1 VRRENNFDVIR
12 LVLAWIVVITH
23 CYDLSASPALAVL
36 QPIMQSR
43 RAVEGFFAISGCL
56 IVASWDRT
64 RSTRDYI
71 KKRANRILPAYWLAL
86 AMCLAIGSVM
96 TTLPQSVFWKNIQ
109 TWKYLFWNLLFMNFM
124 HPGLPGV
131 FEHNPANSAMDGALW
146 TIKLEVA
153 FYILVPFMVWAV
165 RRFGRLWTLGTIF
178 AASAAYHLILLD
190 LGHEKLSLQLPGQLC
205 FFMVGAAVYY
215 YYAEFNAHW
224 RLIWAVTLPLLLVA
238 LLTNWFI
245 LDAIAVPLFTMAVAF
260 LLPPHRGITH
270 YGDFSYGTYVLH
282 YPVVQTVVALG
293 LFATSP
299 WLAFSVVIVTV
310 MVLAVTSWFTVER
323 RFLSPAR
330 VRQQE
335 SEARGQVAV

>member
-1 VRRENNFDVIR
+1 MRRENNFDVIR

-23 CYDLSASPALAVL
+23 SYDLSASPALAVL

-64 RSTRDYI
+64 RDPRDYL

-86 AMCLAIGSVM
+86 AMCLVIGNIM
-96 TTLPQSVFWKNIQ
+96 TTLPLAAFWKSAA

-131 FEHNPANSAMDGALW
+131 FQHNPTNAAMDGALW

-153 FYILVPFMVWAV
+153 FYIFVPFMVWAV
-165 RRFGRLWTLGTIF
+165 RRCGRVWTLGTIF
-178 AASAAYHLILLD
+178 VASVAWRFAMLH
-190 LGHEKLSLQLPGQLC
+190 LGHETLSEQLPGQLC
-205 FFMVGAAVYY
+205 FFIVGAAVYY
-215 YYAEFNAHW
+215 YYRQFNEHR
-224 RLIWAVTLPLLLVA
+224 RLVWAVTLPLLVVA

-245 LDAIAVPLFTMAVAF
+245 LDALAVPLFTLAVAF
-260 LLPPHRGITH
+260 LLPAHRGITH

-282 YPVVQTVVALG
+282 YPIVQTMVALG

-299 WLAFSVVIVTV
+299 WIALCVVIVSV
-310 MVLAVTSWFTVER
+310 IILSVTSWFTVER
-323 RFLSPAR
+323 RFLSQAR